1 MNIIKDYI
9 FEENNLNFSKIE
21 DIIAES
27 SGPTIDLSDL
37 YMQYTTVESWT
48 CEDGIVKSGSQH
60 IDSGYGIRSISNEKT
75 GFSYGNNFNFNEIIK
90 AAKLSKSIIK
100 SNSSQSLNLK
110 EYSDFEKLYISE
122 SPLASV
128 TDDQKVS
135 FLREINKYI
144 KGKDKRVQQVI
155 INLSSSFDSV
165 FVANSLGTYCFDDR
179 PLVRF
184 NVMVIL
190 KSGERVER
198 GSAGGGG
205 RYTYPML
212 LDTKRPYELADEA
225 IRIADVNLT
234 SNPCKAGNTTV
245 VLGSGWP
252 GVLLHEAV
260 GHGLEGDF
268 NRKKT
273 SNFSDL
279 IGQKVASELCT
290 VIDDGTIKDRRGSLS
305 IDDEGTPTA
314 KNTLIENGVLKGYM
328 QDLMNARLM
337 NVKPTG
343 NGRRES
349 YAHLPM
355 PRMTNT
361 YMLGGTSDANEI
373 IDSVKDGIYAVNF
386 SGGQVDIT
394 SGQFVF
400 TASEAYK
407 IESGK
412 VKHAIKGMTLIGN
425 GPDVLKK
432 VSMVANDMKL
442 DDGVGTCGKEGQS
455 VPVGVGQPTLKID
468 DITVGGTEV

>member
-9 FEENNLNFSKIE
+9 FEENKLNFNKIE

-27 SGPTIDLSDL
+27 SGPSIDLSDL

-75 GFSYGNNFNFNEIIK
+75 GFSYGNNFNFNEIMK

-100 SNSSQSLNLK
+100 SNSSQTLNLK

-128 TDDQKVS
+128 TDDQKVN

-144 KGKDKRVQQVI
+144 KGKDKRVEQVI
-155 INLSSSFDSV
+155 INLSSSFDSI
-165 FVANSLGTYCFDDR
+165 FVANSLGTYSFDDR

-190 KSGERVER
+190 KSGDRVER

-234 SNPCKAGNTTV
+234 SKPCKAGNTTV

-279 IGQKVASELCT
+279 IGQKVASDLCT

-314 KNTLIENGVLKGYM
+314 KNTLIENGILKGYM
-328 QDLMNARLM
+328 QDLMNAKLM
-337 NVKPTG
+337 DVKPTG

-361 YMLGGTSDANEI
+361 YMLGGTSEADEI
-373 IDSVKDGIYAVNF
+373 IESVKDGIYAVNF

-412 VKHAIKGMTLIGN
+412 VTNAIKGMTLIGN

>member
-9 FEENNLNFSKIE
+9 FEENKLNFNKIE

-27 SGPTIDLSDL
+27 SGPSIDLSDL

-75 GFSYGNNFNFNEIIK
+75 GFSYGNNFNFNEIMK

-100 SNSSQSLNLK
+100 SNSSQTLNLK

-128 TDDQKVS
+128 TDDQKVN

-144 KGKDKRVQQVI
+144 KGKDKRVEQVI
-155 INLSSSFDSV
+155 INLSSSFDSI
-165 FVANSLGTYCFDDR
+165 FVANSLGTYSFDDR

-190 KSGERVER
+190 KSGDRVER

-234 SNPCKAGNTTV
+234 SKPCKAGNTTV

-279 IGQKVASELCT
+279 IGQKVASDLCT

-314 KNTLIENGVLKGYM
+314 KNTLIENGILKGYM
-328 QDLMNARLM
+328 QDLMNAKLM
-337 NVKPTG
+337 DVKPTG

-361 YMLGGTSDANEI
+361 YMLGGTSEADEI
-373 IDSVKDGIYAVNF
+373 IESVKDGIYAVNF

-412 VKHAIKGMTLIGN
+412 VTNAIKGMTLIGN

-442 DDGVGTCGKEGQS
+442 DDGVGPCGKEGQS

>member
-1 MNIIKDYI
+1 
-9 FEENNLNFSKIE
+9 
-21 DIIAES
+21 
-27 SGPTIDLSDL
+27 
-37 YMQYTTVESWT
+37 
-48 CEDGIVKSGSQH
+48 
-60 IDSGYGIRSISNEKT
+60 
-75 GFSYGNNFNFNEIIK
+75 
-90 AAKLSKSIIK
+90 
-100 SNSSQSLNLK
+100 
-110 EYSDFEKLYISE
+110 
-122 SPLASV
+122 
-128 TDDQKVS
+128 
-135 FLREINKYI
+135 
-144 KGKDKRVQQVI
+144 
-155 INLSSSFDSV
+155 
-165 FVANSLGTYCFDDR
+165 
-179 PLVRF
+179 
-184 NVMVIL
+184 MVIL
-190 KSGERVER
+190 KSGDRVER

-234 SNPCKAGNTTV
+234 SKPCKAGNTTV

-279 IGQKVASELCT
+279 IGQKVASDLCT

-314 KNTLIENGVLKGYM
+314 KNTLIENGILKGYM
-328 QDLMNARLM
+328 QDLMNAKLM
-337 NVKPTG
+337 DVKPTG

-373 IDSVKDGIYAVNF
+373 IESVKDGIYAVNF

-407 IESGK
+407 IEYGWDQWIILRTGLK
-412 VKHAIKGMTLIGN
+412 LEKFDGHVFVYDKHTVSKISSDIKWSPTRGAPAASSWPPRGLHLEVSFQIYRDIEAIFCSLIF
-425 GPDVLKK
+425 
-432 VSMVANDMKL
+432 
-442 DDGVGTCGKEGQS
+442 
-455 VPVGVGQPTLKID
+455 
-468 DITVGGTEV
+468 

>member
-9 FEENNLNFSKIE
+9 FEENKLNFNKIE

-27 SGPTIDLSDL
+27 SGPSIDLSDL

-75 GFSYGNNFNFNEIIK
+75 GFSYGNNFNFNEIMK

-128 TDDQKVS
+128 TDDQKVN

-144 KGKDKRVQQVI
+144 KGKDKRVEQVI
-155 INLSSSFDSV
+155 INLSSSFDSI
-165 FVANSLGTYCFDDR
+165 FVANSLGTYSFDDR

-190 KSGERVER
+190 KSGDRVER

-225 IRIADVNLT
+225 IRIANVNLT
-234 SNPCKAGNTTV
+234 SKPCKAGNTTV

-279 IGQKVASELCT
+279 IGQKVASDLCT

-314 KNTLIENGVLKGYM
+314 KNTLIENGILKGYM
-328 QDLMNARLM
+328 QDLMNAKLM
-337 NVKPTG
+337 DVKPTG

-361 YMLGGTSDANEI
+361 YMLGGTSEADEI
-373 IDSVKDGIYAVNF
+373 IESVKDGIYAVNF

-412 VKHAIKGMTLIGN
+412 VTNAIKGMTLIGN

>member
-9 FEENNLNFSKIE
+9 FEENKLNFSKIE
-21 DIIAES
+21 DIVAES
-27 SGPTIDLSDL
+27 SGPSIDLSDL

-75 GFSYGNNFNFNEIIK
+75 GFSYGNNFNFDEIMK

-100 SNSSQSLNLK
+100 SNSSQTLNLK

-128 TDDQKVS
+128 TDDQKVN
-135 FLREINKYI
+135 FLREINNYI
-144 KGKDKRVQQVI
+144 KNKDKRVEQVI
-155 INLSSSFDSV
+155 INLSSSFDSI
-165 FVANSLGTYCFDDR
+165 FVANSLGTYSFDDR

-190 KSGERVER
+190 KSGDRVER

-234 SNPCKAGNTTV
+234 SEPCKAGNTTV

-279 IGQKVASELCT
+279 IGQKVASDLCT

-314 KNTLIENGVLKGYM
+314 KNTLIENGILKGYM
-328 QDLMNARLM
+328 QDLMNAKLM
-337 NVKPTG
+337 DVKPTG

-361 YMLGGTSDANEI
+361 YMLGGTSEADEI
-373 IDSVKDGIYAVNF
+373 IESVKDGIYAVNF

-412 VKHAIKGMTLIGN
+412 VTNAIKGMTLIGN

>member
-9 FEENNLNFSKIE
+9 FEENKLNFNKIE

-27 SGPTIDLSDL
+27 SGPSIDLSDL

-75 GFSYGNNFNFNEIIK
+75 GFSYGNNFNFNEIMK

-128 TDDQKVS
+128 TDDQKVN

-144 KGKDKRVQQVI
+144 KGKDKRVEQVI
-155 INLSSSFDSV
+155 INLSSSFDSI
-165 FVANSLGTYCFDDR
+165 FVANSLGTYSFDDR

-190 KSGERVER
+190 KSGDRVER

-212 LDTKRPYELADEA
+212 QDTKRPYELADEA

-234 SNPCKAGNTTV
+234 SKPCKAGNTTV

-279 IGQKVASELCT
+279 IGQKVASDLCT

-314 KNTLIENGVLKGYM
+314 KNTLIENGILKGYM
-328 QDLMNARLM
+328 QDLMNAKLM
-337 NVKPTG
+337 DVKPTG

-361 YMLGGTSDANEI
+361 YMLGGTSEADEI
-373 IDSVKDGIYAVNF
+373 IESVKDGIYAVNF

-412 VKHAIKGMTLIGN
+412 VTNAIKGMTLIGN